1 VRKVWL
7 AALAVVAMACGTEII
22 VGAEPTGD
30 AAADT
35 TGDAATDTRGDA
47 AVDATGD
54 ATVDTTGDAAV
65 DTTGDGGLL
74 PLIVPWST
82 GFEEEAGDGFGDWSQ
97 PSTAG
102 FCYATTGATFKI
114 VTSPV
119 HSGQHSAAFMVDTSM
134 ATSLPAQARCVRQG
148 VLPPS
153 AYYGA
158 WYYVPVLVTSVGTTW
173 NLFHFQ
179 GASAPDAAVNDLWDL
194 SLDNQADGSLA
205 PGVYDALT
213 AKVLAAGPA
222 IPIGTW
228 FHLEVFLKPS
238 AAGAGEISVYVDG
251 NLVLDLSGITTD
263 PTLWGQWY
271 VGNYATSLSPS
282 AATLYVDDVTIET
295 SGP

>member
-1 VRKVWL
+1 MRKVWL
-7 AALAVVAMACGTEII
+7 AALAIVAMACGTEII

-35 TGDAATDTRGDA
+35 TSDAAADTRGDA
-47 AVDATGD
+47 VVDA
-54 ATVDTTGDAAV
+54 TGDAAV
-65 DTTGDGGLL
+65 DTVGDGGLL
-74 PLIVPWST
+74 PLVVPWST
-82 GFEEEAGDGFGDWSQ
+82 GFEEDGGFSDWSQ
-97 PSTAG
+97 PSTGG
-102 FCYATTGATFKI
+102 FCYELGGATYKI
-114 VTSPV
+114 VTTPV
-119 HSGQHSAAFMVDTSM
+119 HSGQHSAAFTVDT
-134 ATSLPAQARCVRQG
+134 ATASSTPSQARCVREG

-213 AKVLAAGPA
+213 AKALAAGPA

-238 AAGAGEISVYVDG
+238 AADAGQIEVYLDD
-251 NLVLDLSGITTD
+251 NLVFDLSGITTD
-263 PTLWGQWY
+263 PTRWGQWF

-282 AATLYVDDVTIET
+282 TATLYVDDVTIDT

>member
-7 AALAVVAMACGTEII
+7 AALAVPATACGVQIV

-35 TGDAATDTRGDA
+35 RGDA
-47 AVDATGD
+47 ANGAVS
-54 ATVDTTGDAAV
+54 DAAHV
-65 DTTGDGGLL
+65 TTEAASPMIDAADTTGDGSLL
-74 PLIVPWST
+74 PLVVPWST
-82 GFEEEAGDGFGDWSQ
+82 GFEEEGGDGFGDWSQ
-97 PSTAG
+97 PSTGG
-102 FCYATTGATFKI
+102 FCYKLSGATFEI

-119 HSGQHSAAFMVDTSM
+119 HSGQHSAAFTVNT
-134 ATSLPAQARCVRQG
+134 ATASSTPSQARCVRQG

-179 GASAPDAAVNDLWDL
+179 GASAPDAAVDDLWDL

-238 AAGAGEISVYVDG
+238 AVGTGEIKVYVDG
-251 NLVLDLSGITTD
+251 NLMLDLSGITTD
-263 PTLWGQWY
+263 PTLWGQWF

-282 AATLYVDDVTIET
+282 TATLYVDDVTIDT
-295 SGP
+295 NGP